1 MMIDSRSELKNLKI
15 EKVKPVSS
23 KRKATSNNAIAQW
36 WESIGLRT
44 KTAIISVAAI
54 SLPLIVLG
62 TFTYFYV
69 GQNIANSTKDSKRVR
84 AGGMGNR
91 TIVFMK
97 GRYAD
102 IQTVALFPNF
112 TTPKFQ
118 AITTFRD
125 QKVLLDNYIKAN
137 SFYDSIGLYRL
148 DGTLIVDGGS
158 EPSPENVFKE
168 DYFQEALKTDKP
180 VISQPQLLIVTPKI
194 SPTRRI
200 FIPLV
205 APVKDVT
212 TGKTIAIIRSRMP
225 ASALENIYKD
235 YIPVGEQ
242 YYLIG
247 ANGKFFISLDK
258 DLVGGRLKDWFP
270 NLVTL
275 FENQKADAVRAIDPL
290 NLKPLFAGYAPLPE
304 SEGLPNL
311 QWGAMVAT
319 DEANALQPLRQFLL
333 ILVGVTSVVG
343 ILAVL
348 LAIAISRR
356 ATKPILEATAA
367 VSELGKG
374 NLDTRLQVQGQDE
387 MAQLGQNI
395 NSMAGQLQDFLQLQ
409 EAQAK
414 RSQMLAEVS
423 RSSSV
428 EELDAPLSRILEIA
442 RENIDCDRLV
452 VYRFVANLKGIIVAE
467 ATVRNSTLTSS
478 RTVGLSDPCIP
489 ADTIEAYKQG
499 KVLATYDVFNAGF
512 DPAHVELMRKLQ
524 IKSNL
529 IVPILRGGEV
539 DGLLIAHACEQQREW
554 QTDEIDQLKD
564 WAKDLGLALG
574 GLATIEQQQA
584 ISARETERS
593 ETLQRE
599 LIGLLS
605 DVEGATQGDLTV
617 RAQITA
623 GEIGIVAD
631 FFNAIV
637 ESLRDVVSQV
647 KQATAKVNSSVS
659 SNDIAIRGLS
669 DDAKLQAQQLDDAL
683 QSVEKMTAS
692 IQEVAVNA
700 KQASDASSTA
710 ADTAELGSQ
719 AIERSA
725 ESILQLRQTVAET
738 AKKVKRLGEASQQ
751 ISKVVVLIDQ
761 IALKTNMLAVNASI
775 EAAKAGEEGR
785 GFAVVAEEV
794 GALAA
799 QSTTATKEIER
810 IVANIQRE
818 TSEVGEA
825 MEASTEQVVAGTQQ
839 VELAR
844 KSLGQIVEV
853 SRKVNE
859 LFQNISGA
867 TVSQVKTSEAVK
879 ILMENL
885 ATMSQKSSQTSRNVS
900 EALQETVRVANQL
913 QASVETFKVND

>member
-1 MMIDSRSELKNLKI
+1 MVLDSRSDLKNTNIGKAKFI
-15 EKVKPVSS
+15 SS
-23 KRKATSNNAIAQW
+23 NIGVGSTSNNAIARW
-36 WESIGLRT
+36 WDVIGLRT
-44 KTAIISVAAI
+44 KVTFISIATAIIPLVVVGIFIYYSVSIDQANTAKEAKASKAKEMADKLQRFIFERSGDIQVIAQLPIFSNAKISNISTLQEKKELLNSYIKIYQVYDGIALYRLNGTLIFDVGKERSPVDVSKRQYFLSVLENDTAIISQ
-54 SLPLIVLG
+54 P
-62 TFTYFYV
+62 
-69 GQNIANSTKDSKRVR
+69 
-84 AGGMGNR
+84 
-91 TIVFMK
+91 
-97 GRYAD
+97 
-102 IQTVALFPNF
+102 
-112 TTPKFQ
+112 
-118 AITTFRD
+118 
-125 QKVLLDNYIKAN
+125 
-137 SFYDSIGLYRL
+137 
-148 DGTLIVDGGS
+148 
-158 EPSPENVFKE
+158 EPS
-168 DYFQEALKTDKP
+168 Q
-180 VISQPQLLIVTPKI
+180 VTKKI
-194 SPTRRI
+194 SI
-200 FIPLV
+200 FFG
-205 APVKDVT
+205 APVKND
-212 TGKTIAIIRSRMP
+212 TGETIAIVRSRMP
-225 ASALENIYKD
+225 VNRLDEVVKNFSD
-235 YIPVGEQ
+235 GGDR
-242 YYLIG
+242 YYL
-247 ANGKFFISLDK
+247 
-258 DLVGGRLKDWFP
+258 
-270 NLVTL
+270 
-275 FENQKADAVRAIDPL
+275 ADAKGKYFVSSEKDIIGSELKNDIPDLAPIIAERKVTSL
-290 NLKPLFAGYAPLPE
+290 SNKNLLYGKEEFVGYAPLPRLKD
-304 SEGLPNL
+304 SPDLFWDIL
-311 QWGAMVAT
+311 ISIDAK
-319 DEANALQPLRQFLL
+319 DALKSSQL
-333 ILVGVTSVVG
+333 ILLELIRFIVITSAIV
-343 ILAVL
+343 AVL
-348 LAIAISRR
+348 AILISRR

-387 MAQLGQNI
+387 MAQLGLNI
-395 NSMAGQLQDFLQLQ
+395 NSMAGQLQDYLQLQ

-414 RSQMLAEVS
+414 RSQILAEVS
-423 RSSSV
+423 RSGNV

-442 RENIDCDRLV
+442 RENINCDRLV
-452 VYRFVANLKGIIVAE
+452 VYRFITNLNGIIVAE
-467 ATVRNSTLTSS
+467 ATVRNLTLTSS
-478 RTVGLSDPCIP
+478 KTVGLIDPCIP
-489 ADTIEAYKQG
+489 AATIESYKQG

-529 IVPILRGGEV
+529 VVPIFRGSEV
-539 DGLLIAHACEQQREW
+539 DGLLIAHACQQQREW
-554 QTDEIDQLKD
+554 QTDEIEQLKNL
-564 WAKDLGLALG
+564 AADLGPALS

-584 ISARETERS
+584 IAARETERS

-900 EALQETVRVANQL
+900 EALQETVGVANQL
-913 QASVETFKVND
+913 QASVETFKVDDN

>member
-1 MMIDSRSELKNLKI
+1 MVLDSRSDLKNTNIGKAKFI
-15 EKVKPVSS
+15 SS
-23 KRKATSNNAIAQW
+23 NIGVGSTSNNAIAQW
-36 WESIGLRT
+36 WQKLGLRT
-44 KTAIISVAAI
+44 KATIISVVAATI
-54 SLPLIVLG
+54 PLTVVSMSV
-62 TFTYFYV
+62 YFSV
-69 GQNIANSTKDSKRVR
+69 GKILTENTKESQLVR
-84 AGGMGNR
+84 AVRMADKVER
-91 TIVFMK
+91 FIFE
-97 GRYAD
+97 RYAD
-102 IQTVALFPNF
+102 IQAIAELPILSNPKVRNIISQQEKKEVLESYIRINQVYDGIAL
-112 TTPKFQ
+112 
-118 AITTFRD
+118 
-125 QKVLLDNYIKAN
+125 Y
-137 SFYDSIGLYRL
+137 SL
-148 DGTLIVDGGS
+148 DGTLIFDVGAVR
-158 EPSPENVFKE
+158 SPKNVSKR
-168 DYFQEALKTDKP
+168 DYFLSALRTDKAY
-180 VISQPQLLIVTPKI
+180 ISQPEASAVTKKI
-194 SPTRRI
+194 SI
-200 FIPLV
+200 FFA
-205 APVKDVT
+205 APVKDPS
-212 TGKTIAIIRSRMP
+212 GETIAIVRSRMP
-225 ASALENIYKD
+225 VVALDRLVEDFGKNGNRYYISDASGRFFIASEKEQINGDAKTDFSGVANIIASRQPGVGDSVNRVSGNQQFVASAPLLSRAGVPDPQWDMIIGLDTSIALEAAQALLFQQI
-235 YIPVGEQ
+235 
-242 YYLIG
+242 LIIGG
-247 ANGKFFISLDK
+247 AIT
-258 DLVGGRLKDWFP
+258 LV
-270 NLVTL
+270 
-275 FENQKADAVRAIDPL
+275 A
-290 NLKPLFAGYAPLPE
+290 AG
-304 SEGLPNL
+304 
-311 QWGAMVAT
+311 
-319 DEANALQPLRQFLL
+319 
-333 ILVGVTSVVG
+333 
-343 ILAVL
+343 AVL
-348 LAIAISRR
+348 ISRR

-900 EALQETVRVANQL
+900 EALQETVGVANQL